1 MAEDAAHLAPE
12 DVKKRAPAPPAGGA
26 SALGALRQAVRG
38 LGELLGGVAEA
49 SADGF
54 RGFNAKLASG
64 ANTSATIAED
74 VIDGLAEGNARFLE
88 GVAKASRQAYD
99 HLKAQGERRPAPEA
113 IDYERLARLVAAEL
127 KKTAK
132 DQG

>member
-1 MAEDAAHLAPE
+1 MAEDTGHAAPE
-12 DVKKRAPAPPAGGA
+12 DVKKQRTSGSPAG

-49 SADGF
+49 SAEGF

-64 ANTSATIAED
+64 ASTSATMAED

-99 HLKAQGERRPAPEA
+99 HMKAQGEQRPTPEA
-113 IDYERLARLVAAEL
+113 IDYDRLARLVAAEL

>member
-1 MAEDAAHLAPE
+1 MAEDTTRPALE
-12 DVKKRAPAPPAGGA
+12 DVKKHGATSPAGGA

-49 SADGF
+49 SAEGF

-64 ANTSATIAED
+64 ATSATMTED

-88 GVAKASRQAYD
+88 GVAKASREAYD
-99 HLKAQGERRPAPEA
+99 RMKAPGERRPAPEA
-113 IDYERLARLVAAEL
+113 IDYERLARLVAIEL
-127 KKTAK
+127 RKTEK
-132 DQG
+132 DRA

>member
-1 MAEDAAHLAPE
+1 MVEDTARPAPE
-12 DVKKRAPAPPAGGA
+12 DVKKHGAASPAGGA

-49 SADGF
+49 SAEGF

-64 ANTSATIAED
+64 ASTSATMAED

-88 GVAKASRQAYD
+88 GVAKASREAYD
-99 HLKAQGERRPAPEA
+99 RMKAPGVRRPAPEA
-113 IDYERLARLVAAEL
+113 IDYERLARLVAVEL
-127 KKTAK
+127 KKTEK
-132 DQG
+132 NS

>member
-1 MAEDAAHLAPE
+1 MTEETARPAPE
-12 DVKKRAPAPPAGGA
+12 DVKKHSAASATGGA
-26 SALGALRQAVRG
+26 PVRGTLRQAVRS

-49 SADGF
+49 SAEGF

-64 ANTSATIAED
+64 ASTSATMAED

-99 HLKAQGERRPAPEA
+99 HMKTPGEQRRAPEA
-113 IDYERLARLVAAEL
+113 IDYERLARLVAVEL
-127 KKTAK
+127 KKTDK
-132 DQG
+132 NH